1 MEERIYEHCKALRLS
16 GTFASNAVVLDGEN
30 HQEYLLELLKAEI
43 TYRNEKRINLNLKQ
57 ANLDLSKT
65 FGNYEF
71 KDIDL
76 PATINQEL
84 IEDADFLNRT
94 ENLIMY
100 GQSGRGKTH
109 LATAIAIAAC
119 MKGKKVKFYRTAAL
133 VNELVAAKEKG
144 TLLPMLKK
152 LSKLDLLV
160 CDEWGYIPFDAEGS
174 QLLFQVI
181 SDCYEKISLII
192 TTNLEFSKWNGIFYE
207 EKLTNALIDRLVHHS
222 HLLVFNGE
230 SHRLKDS
237 LMKKND

>member
-1 MEERIYEHCKALRLS
+1 MEDKIYEHCKVLRLS
-16 GTFASNAVVLDGEN
+16 STFASNAVALDGEN
-30 HQEYLLELLKAEI
+30 HQEYLIQLLKAEVI
-43 TYRNEKRINLNLKQ
+43 YRNEKRINLNLKQ

-71 KDIDL
+71 KNIDL
-76 PATINQEL
+76 PATISQEL
-84 IEDADFLNRT
+84 IQDVDFLNRT

-100 GQSGRGKTH
+100 GQSGRD
-109 LATAIAIAAC
+109 LATAVAIAAC

-237 LMKKND
+237 LMKNND

>member
-1 MEERIYEHCKALRLS
+1 MEAKIYEHCKALRLS
-16 GTFASNAVVLDGEN
+16 STFATNAVALDGEN
-30 HQEYLLELLKAEI
+30 HQEYLIRLLKAEVV
-43 TYRNEKRINLNLKQ
+43 YRNEKRINLSLKQ

-84 IEDADFLNRT
+84 IQDVEFLSRT

-109 LATAIAIAAC
+109 LATAIAIEAC
-119 MKGKKVKFYRTAAL
+119 MQGKKVKFFRTAAL

-152 LSKLDLLV
+152 LSKLDLLI

>member
-1 MEERIYEHCKALRLS
+1 MEAKIYEHCKALRLS
-16 GTFASNAVVLDGEN
+16 STFATNAVVLDGEN
-30 HQEYLLELLKAEI
+30 HQEYLIRLLKAEVI
-43 TYRNEKRINLNLKQ
+43 YRHEKRINLNLKQ

-84 IEDADFLNRT
+84 IQDVEFLSRT

-109 LATAIAIAAC
+109 LATAIAIEAC
-119 MKGKKVKFYRTAAL
+119 MQGRKVKFFRTAAL
-133 VNELVAAKEKG
+133 GNELVAAKEKG
-144 TLLPMLKK
+144 TPLPMLKK
-152 LSKLDLLV
+152 LSKLDLLI

>member
-1 MEERIYEHCKALRLS
+1 MEAKIYEHCKALRLS
-16 GTFASNAVVLDGEN
+16 STFATNAVVLDGEN
-30 HQEYLLELLKAEI
+30 HQEYLIRLLKAEVI
-43 TYRNEKRINLNLKQ
+43 YRHEKRINLNLKQ

-84 IEDADFLNRT
+84 IQDVEFLSRT

-109 LATAIAIAAC
+109 LATAIAIEAC
-119 MKGKKVKFYRTAAL
+119 MQGKKVKFFRTAAL

-152 LSKLDLLV
+152 LSKLDLLI

-237 LMKKND
+237 LMKKNN

>member
-1 MEERIYEHCKALRLS
+1 MEAKIYEHCKALRLS
-16 GTFASNAVVLDGEN
+16 STFATNAVVLDGEN
-30 HQEYLLELLKAEI
+30 HQEYLIRLLKAEVI
-43 TYRNEKRINLNLKQ
+43 YRHEKRINLNLKQ

-84 IEDADFLNRT
+84 IQDVEFLSRT

-109 LATAIAIAAC
+109 LATAIAIEAC
-119 MKGKKVKFYRTAAL
+119 MQGKKVKFFRTAAL

-152 LSKLDLLV
+152 LSKLDLLI

>member
-1 MEERIYEHCKALRLS
+1 MEAKIYEHCKALRLS
-16 GTFASNAVVLDGEN
+16 STFATNAVVLDGEN
-30 HQEYLLELLKAEI
+30 HQEYLIRLLKAEVI
-43 TYRNEKRINLNLKQ
+43 YRHEKRINLNLKQ

-84 IEDADFLNRT
+84 IQDVEFLSRT

-109 LATAIAIAAC
+109 LATAIAIEAC
-119 MKGKKVKFYRTAAL
+119 MQGKKVKFFRTAAL

-152 LSKLDLLV
+152 LSKLDLLI

-237 LMKKND
+237 LMKKNV

>member
-1 MEERIYEHCKALRLS
+1 MEDKIYEHCKALRLS
-16 GTFASNAVVLDGEN
+16 STFASNAVALDGEN
-30 HQEYLLELLKAEI
+30 HQEYLIQLLKAEI
-43 TYRNEKRINLNLKQ
+43 IYRNEKRINLNLKQ

-65 FGNYEF
+65 FGTYEF

-76 PATINQEL
+76 PSTINQEL
-84 IEDADFLNRT
+84 IVDVDFLNRT

-152 LSKLDLLV
+152 LNKLDLLV

>member
-1 MEERIYEHCKALRLS
+1 MEDRIYEHCKALRLS
-16 GTFASNAVVLDGEN
+16 STFATNAVTLDGEN
-30 HQEYLLELLKAEI
+30 HQEYLIKLLKAEI
-43 TYRNEKRINLNLKQ
+43 IYRNEKRINLNLKQ
-57 ANLDLSKT
+57 ANVDLSKT

-71 KDIDL
+71 KDIEL

-84 IEDADFLNRT
+84 IQDVDFLNRT

-152 LSKLDLLV
+152 LSKLDLLI

-237 LMKKND
+237 LMKKNV

>member
-1 MEERIYEHCKALRLS
+1 VEAKIYEHCKALRLS
-16 GTFASNAVVLDGEN
+16 STFATNAVVLDGEN
-30 HQEYLLELLKAEI
+30 HQEYLIRLLKAEVI
-43 TYRNEKRINLNLKQ
+43 YRHEKRINLNLKQ

-84 IEDADFLNRT
+84 IQDVEFLSRT

-109 LATAIAIAAC
+109 LATAIAIEAC
-119 MKGKKVKFYRTAAL
+119 MQGKKVKFFRTAAL

-152 LSKLDLLV
+152 LSKLDLLI

>member
-1 MEERIYEHCKALRLS
+1 VEDRIYEHCKALRLS
-16 GTFASNAVVLDGEN
+16 NTFASNAVALDGET
-30 HQEYLLELLKAEI
+30 HQEYLIQLLKAEVV
-43 TYRNEKRINLNLKQ
+43 YRNEKRINLNLKQ

-65 FGNYEF
+65 FGTYEF

-84 IEDADFLNRT
+84 IEDVDFLNRT

-119 MKGKKVKFYRTAAL
+119 MKRKKVKFYRTAAL

>member
-1 MEERIYEHCKALRLS
+1 MEAKIYEHCKALRLS
-16 GTFASNAVVLDGEN
+16 STFATNAVVLDGEN
-30 HQEYLLELLKAEI
+30 HQEYLIRLLKAEVI
-43 TYRNEKRINLNLKQ
+43 YRHEKRINLNLKQ
-57 ANLDLSKT
+57 ANLDLGKT

-84 IEDADFLNRT
+84 IQDVEFLSRT

-109 LATAIAIAAC
+109 LATAIAIEAC
-119 MKGKKVKFYRTAAL
+119 MQGKKVKFFRTAAL

-152 LSKLDLLV
+152 LSKLDLLI